1 MIRIN
6 LLPYRAARTKENI
19 RKQVSIGVL
28 SFVLLVV
35 ILSLY
40 NVHLKAK
47 KNNLSTKLEGIKK
60 EVTIYEAKAQKVEEI
75 KKKLLMLEKQI
86 EIVNL
91 LEAMRGDPPKLLEK
105 MTEVVVQGRMQLT
118 RFVSDAKTVSLNGI
132 AMDNETIAVFMTRL
146 ERSSLFSVVTLVSS
160 KKTTQFQV
168 NMKLFAISCVKAPK
182 KIDVP
187 VTTVSATTD
196 KKAAGKKRK
205 NKSITGIQH
214 RMKK

>member
-35 ILSLY
+35 ILSVY

-47 KNNLSTKLEGIKK
+47 KNNLSIKLEGIKK

-75 KKKLLMLEKQI
+75 KKKLSMLDKQI

-91 LEAMRGDPPKLLEK
+91 LEAMREDPPKLLEK
-105 MTEVVVQGRMQLT
+105 MTEVVFGLRHAIM
-118 RFVSDAKTVSLNGI
+118 SLANNP
-132 AMDNETIAVFMTRL
+132 MN
-146 ERSSLFSVVTLVSS
+146 
-160 KKTTQFQV
+160 
-168 NMKLFAISCVKAPK
+168 
-182 KIDVP
+182 
-187 VTTVSATTD
+187 
-196 KKAAGKKRK
+196 
-205 NKSITGIQH
+205 
-214 RMKK
+214 